1 MFFDEEMLL
10 DLRLNILDE
19 FVDKFVIVESSYTHS
34 GKEKKLIFDINKY
47 SKFKKKI
54 NYIILKEPPKGIEE
68 ISSNDSE
75 GEISRKEILNALKR
89 ENLQRDVIL
98 NGLKDADSNDWI
110 IVSDIDEIPDLTKVN
125 FNSIKNKIIFFK
137 QRVFY
142 YKLNLELKT
151 LRWIGTKACRK
162 KYLKSPQWLRNIKD
176 KIYPKWRLDILFS
189 EKKYNDIF
197 FIENGGWHFS
207 FVKKPEDIEKKLRS
221 YLHHREYDIDP
232 LGLDKIKNFINSKSV
247 IYDHRVDQT
256 QNKFGGGVGASY
268 VKSISEW
275 YNKLNYIADPNERQ
289 RLAEAYASKMHFGR

>member
-10 DLRLNILDE
+10 DLRLNILDK

-54 NYIILKEPPKGIEE
+54 NYIVLKDPPKGIEE
-68 ISSNDSE
+68 INNNDSE

-89 ENLQRDVIL
+89 ENLQRDTIS
-98 NGLKDADSNDWI
+98 NGLNDADKNDWI
-110 IVSDIDEIPDLTKVN
+110 IISDLDEIPDLSNVN
-125 FNSIKNKIIFFK
+125 FNNIKNKIIFFK
-137 QRVFY
+137 QKVFY
-142 YKLNLELKT
+142 YKLNLELKN

-162 KYLKSPQWLRNIKD
+162 KHLKSPQWLRNLKD
-176 KIYPKWRLDILFS
+176 KIYPKWRVDILFS
-189 EKKYNDIF
+189 EKKYSDIF

-207 FVKKPEDIEKKLRS
+207 FVKKPEDIEKKLKS

-232 LGLDKIKNFINSKSV
+232 VGIDKIKNLINSKSV

-256 QNKFGGGVGASY
+256 QYKFGGGQKLEKIDLDFLPRY
-268 VKSISEW
+268 ISS
-275 YNKLNYIADPNERQ
+275 NKEKYLDWLER
-289 RLAEAYASKMHFGR
+289 

>member
-10 DLRLNILDE
+10 DLRLNILDK
-19 FVDKFVIVESSYTHS
+19 FVDQFVIVESSYTHS

-47 SKFKKKI
+47 SKFKEKI
-54 NYIILKEPPKGIEE
+54 NYIILKDPPEGIEV
-68 ISSNDSE
+68 INSNDSE

-89 ENLQRDVIL
+89 ENLQRDTIF
-98 NGLKDADSNDWI
+98 NGLKNADSNDWI
-110 IVSDIDEIPDLTKVN
+110 IVSDLDEIPDLTKVN
-125 FNSIKNKIIFFK
+125 FNKIKNKIIFFK
-137 QRVFY
+137 QKVFY

-162 KYLKSPQWLRNIKD
+162 KHLKSPQWLRNIKD
-176 KIYPKWRLDILFS
+176 KIYSKWRIDILFS

-232 LGLDKIKNFINSKSV
+232 IGIEKIQNLINSKSV

-256 QNKFGGGVGASY
+256 QYKFGGGQ
-268 VKSISEW
+268 KLEKIDLELLPKHIST
-275 YNKLNYIADPNERQ
+275 NKEKYLDWLE
-289 RLAEAYASKMHFGR
+289 

>member
-89 ENLQRDVIL
+89 ENLQRDAIL

-256 QNKFGGGVGASY
+256 QNKFGGGQKLEKIDLELLPKHISSNK
-268 VKSISEW
+268 VKYLDWLE
-275 YNKLNYIADPNERQ
+275 
-289 RLAEAYASKMHFGR
+289 

>member
-1 MFFDEEMLL
+1 MKIIDCFMFFDEEMLL

-54 NYIILKEPPKGIEE
+54 NYIILKDPPKGIEE

-75 GEISRKEILNALKR
+75 DEISRKEILNALKR
-89 ENLQRDVIL
+89 ENLQRDTIL

-110 IVSDIDEIPDLTKVN
+110 IVSDLDEIPDLTKVN
-125 FNSIKNKIIFFK
+125 FNNIKNKIIFFK
-137 QRVFY
+137 QKVFY

-189 EKKYNDIF
+189 EKRYNDIF

-256 QNKFGGGVGASY
+256 QYKFSGGQKLEKIDLELLPKYISSNK
-268 VKSISEW
+268 VKYLDWLE
-275 YNKLNYIADPNERQ
+275 
-289 RLAEAYASKMHFGR
+289 

>member
-89 ENLQRDVIL
+89 ENLQRDTIL

-110 IVSDIDEIPDLTKVN
+110 IVSDLDEIPDLTKVN
-125 FNSIKNKIIFFK
+125 FNNIKNKIIFFK
-137 QRVFY
+137 QKVFY

-176 KIYPKWRLDILFS
+176 KIYPKWRLDIFFS

-232 LGLDKIKNFINSKSV
+232 IGLDKIKNFINSKSI

-256 QNKFGGGVGASY
+256 QYKFGGGQKLEKIDLELLPKHISSNK
-268 VKSISEW
+268 VKYLDWLES
-275 YNKLNYIADPNERQ
+275 
-289 RLAEAYASKMHFGR
+289 

>member
-47 SKFKKKI
+47 SKFKEKI
-54 NYIILKEPPKGIEE
+54 NYIILKDPPKGIEE

-75 GEISRKEILNALKR
+75 DEINRKEIFNAIKR
-89 ENLQRDVIL
+89 ENLQRDTIL

-110 IVSDIDEIPDLTKVN
+110 IVSDLDEIPNLTKVN
-125 FNSIKNKIIFFK
+125 FNNIKNKIIFFK
-137 QRVFY
+137 QKVFY

-189 EKKYNDIF
+189 EKRYNDIF
-197 FIENGGWHFS
+197 FIESGGWHFS

-221 YLHHREYDIDP
+221 YLHHREYDIKP
-232 LGLDKIKNFINSKSV
+232 IGIGKIKNFINTKQV
-247 IYDHRVDQT
+247 IYDHRVDKSQY
-256 QNKFGGGVGASY
+256 KFGGGQKLEKIDLKFLPRY
-268 VKSISEW
+268 ISS
-275 YNKLNYIADPNERQ
+275 NKEKYSDWLE
-289 RLAEAYASKMHFGR
+289 K